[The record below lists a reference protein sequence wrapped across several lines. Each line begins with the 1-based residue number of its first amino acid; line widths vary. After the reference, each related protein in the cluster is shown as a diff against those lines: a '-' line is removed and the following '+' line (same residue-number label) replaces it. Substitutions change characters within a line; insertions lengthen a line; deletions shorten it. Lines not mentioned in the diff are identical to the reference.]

1 MFTSRQLTS
10 SVRLWS
16 ASGLVGVAGLLGTV
30 SSTMA
35 QNVTTINPSSR
46 ENPSREAWI
55 SSALNIVVPQGRTIR
70 TRTGV
75 EAVGIQSVHADITI
89 EDQVATTTLE
99 IVLSNASGAGLETE
113 MVLPVPEG
121 AIVKGFVLDGI
132 KSNEGQARILP
143 KEEARRIYES
153 IVRQTRDP
161 GLVEFL
167 GTAAIRTSVFP
178 VPAKGTQKLR
188 LSYEQII
195 KVDGNRVDYALPR
208 TESVTATG
216 TQWTASISIKSA
228 KPIGAVY
235 SPSHQ
240 WTVERKGAGEVKMTI
255 GKEQG
260 NAPGSLRMS
269 YVLNGTTDGMSTTVF
284 TYPDPDVAGGKG
296 GYFLMVASPGTVTD
310 RPKVKRDVTVVID
323 RSGSMQG
330 QKIEQAKKAALQTIS
345 ALDNGESF
353 NIIDYSD
360 TVRAFNP
367 TAVVK
372 NAETLKNASEY
383 ISNIK
388 AVGGTNLHDA
398 LIESLSAKPV
408 DTSAM
413 PLVLFL
419 TDGRPTVGNTAE
431 ITIRDNA
438 AKANQFNRRVFSFG
452 VGFDVNAPLLT
463 TVAEAARGTSTFV
476 MPDEDVEVKVGK
488 VFRQLAGPTLASPTL
503 IDAGAKGGKSTF
515 IADVMPA
522 TLPDLFEGDQLV
534 IVGQY
539 LTTSSGTITL
549 AGQSFGNTSTHNI
562 SIDPGTASVR
572 NSFVPRLWAGRK
584 IAYLTDQIRRLG
596 ADGTAEA
603 HKAEVKELTDEV
615 VRLSTRWGILTE
627 YTAFLADETTNLADA
642 AAVQL
647 RAAKP
652 MAEAASDRGGMSGVA
667 KEINQNSQ
675 KLQADISTQNC
686 WTDGQMR
693 QVRITSV
700 QNCGDQAMLRRN
712 NRWVDTKVYQAVQAK
727 KLDATRVDQ
736 TITVGT
742 KDYFTLCNTLEQQ
755 GRQTLLAQEGEIELL
770 LDGKRVLITPQ

>member
-1 MFTSRQLTS
+1 MLTPRLS
-10 SVRLWS
+10 SSFRLPT
-16 ASGLVGVAGLLGTV
+16 ASGLLVIAGLLGTV
-30 SSTMA
+30 SSTLA
-35 QNVTTINPSSR
+35 QTVTSTNPTGG
-46 ENPSREAWI
+46 REAWI
-55 SSALNIVVPQGRTIR
+55 SSAANIVVPQGRTIR
-70 TRTGV
+70 TRTGI
-75 EAVGIQSVHADITI
+75 EAVGIQSVHADISI

-99 IVLSNASGAGLETE
+99 IVLSNASGSALETE

-143 KEEARRIYES
+143 KDEARRIYES

-178 VPAKGTQKLR
+178 VPANGTQKLR

-208 TESVTATG
+208 TENVSASG
-216 TQWTASISIKSA
+216 TQWTASISVKNA

-240 WTVERKGAGEVKMTI
+240 WSVERKGAGELKMTI
-255 GKEQG
+255 SKEQG

-269 YVLNGTTDGMSTTVF
+269 YVLNGNTDGMSTTVF

-296 GYFLMVASPGTVTD
+296 GYFLMVASPGTVAD
-310 RPKVKRDVTVVID
+310 RPKVKREVTVVID

-360 TVRAFNP
+360 AVKAFNP

-372 NAETLKNASEY
+372 NADTLKNASEY
-383 ISNIK
+383 INNIK

-398 LIESLSAKPV
+398 LIESLSSKPV
-408 DTSAM
+408 DSQAM

-419 TDGRPTVGNTAE
+419 TDGRATIGQTAE
-431 ITIRDNA
+431 IAIRDNA

-488 VFRQLAGPTLASPTL
+488 VFRQLSGPTLASPTFT
-503 IDAGAKGGKSTF
+503 DASAKGGKSSLV
-515 IADVMPA
+515 AEVMPS

-549 AGQSFGNTSTHNI
+549 AGQSFGSNATHNI
-562 SIDPGTASVR
+562 NIDPGTASVR
-572 NSFVPRLWAGRK
+572 NAFVPRLWAGRK
-584 IAYLTDQIRRLG
+584 IAFLTDQIRRMG
-596 ADGTAEA
+596 ADSTADA
-603 HKAEVKELTDEV
+603 HKAEVKELTEEI

-642 AAVQL
+642 GTVREL
-647 RAAKP
+647 AAKP
-652 MAEAASDRGGMSGVA
+652 MAGAASDRGGMSGVA

-675 KLQADISTQNC
+675 KLQADLSTQNC
-686 WTDGQMR
+686 WVDGQMR

-727 KLDATRVDQ
+727 KLDATKVDQ

-742 KDYFTLCNTLEQQ
+742 SEYFTLCNTLEQQ

>member
-1 MFTSRQLTS
+1 MLTP
-10 SVRLWS
+10 RLS
-16 ASGLVGVAGLLGTV
+16 FSFRLPTASGLVVIAGLLGTV
-30 SSTMA
+30 SSTLA
-35 QNVTTINPSSR
+35 QTVTSTSPASG
-46 ENPSREAWI
+46 REAWI
-55 SSALNIVVPQGRTIR
+55 SSAANIVIPQGRTIR
-70 TRTGV
+70 TRTGI
-75 EAVGIQSVHADITI
+75 EAVGIQSVHADISI

-99 IVLSNASGAGLETE
+99 IVLSNASGSALETE

-143 KEEARRIYES
+143 REEARRIYES

-178 VPAKGTQKLR
+178 VPANGTQKLR

-195 KVDGNRVDYALPR
+195 KVDGNRVDYVLPR
-208 TESVTATG
+208 TESVTASG
-216 TQWTASISIKSA
+216 TQWTASISVKNA

-240 WTVERKGAGEVKMTI
+240 WTVERKGAGEIKMTI
-255 GKEQG
+255 AKEQG

-269 YVLNGTTDGMSTTVF
+269 YVLSGSNDGMSTTVF

-296 GYFLMVASPGTVTD
+296 GYFLIVASPGTVGD

-360 TVRAFNP
+360 AVKAFNP

-372 NAETLKNASEY
+372 NADTLKNASDY
-383 ISNIK
+383 INNIK

-398 LIESLSAKPV
+398 LIESLYVKPV

-419 TDGRPTVGNTAE
+419 TDGRATIGQTAE
-431 ITIRDNA
+431 IAICDNA

-488 VFRQLAGPTLASPTL
+488 VFRQLSGPTLASPTFT
-503 IDAGAKGGKSTF
+503 DTSAKRGKSSLV
-515 IADVMPA
+515 AEVMPA

-549 AGQSFGNTSTHNI
+549 AGQSFGNAATHNI
-562 SIDPGTASVR
+562 TIDPGTASVR
-572 NSFVPRLWAGRK
+572 NAFVPRLWAGRK
-584 IAYLTDQIRRLG
+584 IAFLTDQIRRMG
-596 ADGTAEA
+596 ADSSAA
-603 HKAEVKELTDEV
+603 SHAAEVKELTDEV

-642 AAVQL
+642 GTVRELAAAP
-647 RAAKP
+647 AA
-652 MAEAASDRGGMSGVA
+652 AAASDRGGMSGVA
-667 KEINQNSQ
+667 KEINQNVQ
-675 KLQADISTQNC
+675 KYQAELSTQNC
-686 WTDGQMR
+686 WVDGQMR

-712 NRWVDTKVYQAVQAK
+712 NRWVDTKIYQAVQAK
-727 KLDATRVDQ
+727 KLDATKVDQ

-742 KDYFTLCNTLEQQ
+742 KEYFTLCNTLEQQ

>member
-1 MFTSRQLTS
+1 MLNSRLS
-10 SVRLWS
+10 SSLRS
-16 ASGLVGVAGLLGTV
+16 TTASGLVIIAGLLGTV
-30 SSTMA
+30 SSTLA
-35 QNVTTINPSSR
+35 QTVTSTNPTSG
-46 ENPSREAWI
+46 REAWI
-55 SSALNIVVPQGRTIR
+55 SSAANIVIPQGRTIR
-70 TRTGV
+70 TRTGI
-75 EAVGIQSVHADITI
+75 EAVAIQSVHADVSI

-99 IVLSNASGAGLETE
+99 ITLSNASGSALETE

-132 KSNEGQARILP
+132 KTNEGQARILP
-143 KEEARRIYES
+143 KDEARRIYES

-178 VPAKGTQKLR
+178 VPASGTQKLR
-188 LSYEQII
+188 ISYEQIV
-195 KVDGNRVDYALPR
+195 KVDGNRVDYTLPR

-216 TQWTASISIKSA
+216 TEWTASINIKSA
-228 KPIGAVY
+228 KPIGTVY

-240 WTVERKGAGEVKMTI
+240 WTVERKGAGEMKI
-255 GKEQG
+255 AISKEQG
-260 NAPGSLRMS
+260 NAPGSLRLS
-269 YVLNGTTDGMSTTVF
+269 YLLGGTSDGMSTTVF

-296 GYFLMVASPGTVTD
+296 GYFLMVASPGTVAD
-310 RPKVKRDVTVVID
+310 RPKVKREVTVVID

-345 ALDNGESF
+345 ALDSGESF

-360 TVRAFNP
+360 SVKAFNP

-372 NAETLKNASEY
+372 NADTLKNASDY

-388 AVGGTNLHDA
+388 AIGGTNLHDA
-398 LIESLSAKPV
+398 LVESLSAKPV

-419 TDGRPTVGNTAE
+419 TDGRATIGQTAE
-431 ITIRDNA
+431 LAIRDNA
-438 AKANQFNRRVFSFG
+438 AKANQHNRRVFSFG

-488 VFRQLAGPTLASPTL
+488 VFRQLSGPTLASPTFT
-503 IDAGAKGGKSTF
+503 DASAKGGKSSL

-549 AGQSFGNTSTHNI
+549 AGQSFGKDASH
-562 SIDPGTASVR
+562 SITINPDTATTR
-572 NSFVPRLWAGRK
+572 NAFVPRLWAGRK
-584 IAYLTDQIRRLG
+584 IAFLTDQIRRMG
-596 ADGTAEA
+596 ADGTADA
-603 HKAEVKELTDEV
+603 HKAEVKELTEEI

-642 AAVQL
+642 TTVREL
-647 RAAKP
+647 AAKP
-652 MAEAASDRGGMSGVA
+652 MAEAAADRGGITGVA
-667 KEINQNSQ
+667 KEINQNVQ
-675 KLQADISTQNC
+675 KYQAELSTQNC

-712 NRWVDTKVYQAVQAK
+712 NRWVDTKVYQAVQAN
-727 KLDATRVDQ
+727 KLDATKVDQ
-736 TITVGT
+736 TIKVGSSE
-742 KDYFTLCNTLEQQ
+742 YFTLCNTLEQQ